1 MIREIGIRPAGVT
14 MRHCSV
20 TSETVVYLDGRELF
34 RFSDL
39 LQMCAQ
45 QIAIDWNDLRTPPL
59 LDRATA

>member
-1 MIREIGIRPAGVT
+1 MICEIGIRPAGVT

-34 RFSDL
+34 RFADL

-45 QIAIDWNDLRTPPL
+45 EIVIDWNDLKTPPL
-59 LDRATA
+59 LDRAAG